1 MDVNER
7 NCKLLSYWIPIL
19 VLAVTNR
26 SYAGG
31 RNLAS
36 ARVSLIG
43 LHKEIEG
50 TGRETRDSHC

>member
-43 LHKEIEG
+43 LFILYI
-50 TGRETRDSHC
+50 TFDSLGSST